1 MNTEDENIWASG
13 GIFGAAVDDA
23 VEVLDELNTAPYPDG
38 NGGFRSGPGPGN
50 VLGARDVVSQ
60 RKMDRAR
67 RAKMLLVERFID
79 ELPDVRDKV
88 REMFVSGDVTE
99 MVRGKIVNFLAPAEN
114 FAWGMEQR
122 PMHIRA
128 ALRYLVRE
136 VAVEVTG
143 EAFLRAYQK
152 DVQRARAAV
161 RLGSF
166 SPEDWAA
173 MQTQRLLEAPAAA
186 AEVVSEKAEAI
197 AARLKHIASAVF
209 EPLDKPAPTMPT
221 VEAVPKYD
229 EDAL

>member
-1 MNTEDENIWASG
+1 VNTEDEHSWTSG
-13 GIFGAAVDDA
+13 GIFGTSVDDA
-23 VEVLDELNTAPYPDG
+23 VDVLDELDEAPYPDG

-79 ELPDVRDKV
+79 ELPDVRDK
-88 REMFVSGDVTE
+88 FVSGDVTE
-99 MVRGKIVNFLAPAEN
+99 MIRGKIIDLLAPPEN
-114 FAWGMEQR
+114 FNWGSER
-122 PMHIRA
+122 RMHIRA
-128 ALRYLVRE
+128 ALRYFVRE
-136 VAVEVTG
+136 IAVDVTG

-152 DVQRARAAV
+152 DVQRAQAAV
-161 RLGSF
+161 RLGAF

-173 MQTQRLLEAPAAA
+173 MQTQKVLEAPSN
-186 AEVVSEKAEAI
+186 VVVAIMNGATMLVERTKRVVKAMT
-197 AARLKHIASAVF
+197 
-209 EPLDKPAPTMPT
+209 EPLDKPAPTVPT